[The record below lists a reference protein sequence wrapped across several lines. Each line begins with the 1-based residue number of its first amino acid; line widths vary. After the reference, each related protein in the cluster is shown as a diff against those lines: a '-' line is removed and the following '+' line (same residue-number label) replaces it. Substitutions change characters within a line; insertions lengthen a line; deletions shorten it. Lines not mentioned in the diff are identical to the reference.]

1 MMGVSIAMV
10 GQAAQKVMVT
20 NFVAPTNAVIRNLSA
35 GQGLI
40 VYALA
45 NATGLPSGVTGTA
58 FYGHCI
64 KNTLTN
70 SYTYLLQTADGSRTF
85 SGSTNGTTTTWTE
98 LGGGSGG
105 TEQLF
110 VGDIALANAAPETFN
125 LGGEVHDGDL
135 LMIVYDFISS
145 DHTMVGP
152 KAGRSIIWTATS
164 GTYDVTVEA
173 FDYSSA
179 TGGVSRI
186 SGFNLM
192 LSASGTILSMEATG
206 EVDTIIEAFHVVG
219 IYRLSKAL

>member
-1 MMGVSIAMV
+1 MV

-20 NFVAPTNAVIRNLSA
+20 NFVAPTNAVIQNLSA

-98 LGGGSGG
+98 LGGGRAGV
-105 TEQLF
+105 EQLF
-110 VGDIALANAAPETFN
+110 SGDIALANAAPETFN
-125 LGGEVHDGDL
+125 LGGEVQDGDL

-152 KAGRSIIWTATS
+152 KQGRSIIWTSTS

-179 TGGVSRI
+179 SGGVSRI
-186 SGFNLM
+186 SNFNLM

-206 EVDTIIEAFHVVG
+206 DVDTIIAAFHVVG

>member
-1 MMGVSIAMV
+1 MAMMM
-10 GQAAQKVMVT
+10 Q
-20 NFVAPTNAVIRNLSA
+20 NDPA
-35 GQGLI
+35 GGGKMKFFMGRVQ
-40 VYALA
+40 
-45 NATGLPSGVTGTA
+45 N
-58 FYGHCI
+58 
-64 KNTLTN
+64 
-70 SYTYLLQTADGSRTF
+70 DGSGTEWQELTTGSS
-85 SGSTNGTTTTWTE
+85 SGI
-98 LGGGSGG
+98 
-105 TEQLF
+105 EQLF
-110 VGDIALANAAPETFN
+110 VGDIALAKAAPETFN

-135 LMIVYDFISS
+135 LMIVYDFISG

-173 FDYSSA
+173 FDYSNA

-219 IYRLSKAL
+219 IYGLSKAL